1 MPTPCR
7 GADSYFTGSNV
18 ILLIGAVLLTREA
31 PNQTNYTLTTATPA
45 VAVAG
50 TTITLATALTHDIQR
65 GERLRFGSS
74 IVQVDEPALTGASTI
89 TIKPALSTISIGST
103 CTKQAWKLYESAAS
117 IDSGIDSE
125 SIEIRNMGAC
135 DWVSKL
141 KTKQMATVSIDG
153 NAVALSA
160 DGGRVLVREA
170 ASSTLKRIAFGIIK
184 PDGSWMQ
191 GKAWVKSVSDK
202 MAVDTAYTQAV
213 SLEVDGEVTSSPA
226 TDLVLA

>member
-7 GADSYFTGSNV
+7 GADAYFTGSNT
-18 ILLIGAVLLTREA
+18 ILLIGAALLTREA

-45 VAVAG
+45 VSIGG
-50 TTITLATALTHDIQR
+50 TTITLSTALTHEIQR

-74 IVQVDEPALTGASTI
+74 IVQVDETAAIAATTI
-89 TIKPALSTISIGST
+89 TIKPALSAISIGAT

-117 IDSGIDSE
+117 IDSSVDSE

-141 KTKQMATVSIDG
+141 KTKLMATVSIDG
-153 NAVALSA
+153 NAVALAA
-160 DGGRVLVREA
+160 DSGRALVREA
-170 ASSTLKRIAFGIIK
+170 ANSTLKRIAFGIIK

-191 GKAWVKSVSDK
+191 GKAWIKSKADK
-202 MAVDTAYTQAV
+202 MAVDTAYTQSV
-213 SLEVDGEVTSSPA
+213 SLEVDGEVTDSPA